1 MSQPEII
8 SLPRLPATNA
18 TYSQAVRFGDALY
31 ISGQLG
37 IDPATGSLVEGG
49 QVEQYRQALANLK
62 AILEGSGTSLARVIK
77 TVIYMTDVSQLAEL
91 NRIYADFF
99 PTSPPAKTGVE
110 VSGLA
115 LGAKIE
121 IEAIAAA

>member
-1 MSQPEII
+1 VSQPEII